1 MSEITGKAFD
11 SHLLKRVFVFTKPYR
26 STFYT
31 AVILTIIIAGLAPL
45 RPFITQ
51 YTLDHN
57 VAINDGAGLRDM
69 TILMVVL
76 LLLQSFLQYNHSLLT
91 NLIGQKVIK
100 DMRVKL
106 FDRMI
111 NFRLSYFDKTP
122 VGTTVTRSVSDMETI
137 ADIFSEGLI
146 VIIGDILQLVVII
159 GVMFYTD
166 WRLALISLST
176 IPFLLIATN
185 VFKNKIK
192 ETFNDVRTAVAHLNS
207 FVQEHLTGMRIV
219 QIFNREKEEFKRFD
233 KINQEHRDANVRS
246 VWYYSIFFPVV
257 EILSAISIGLIVW
270 WGAGGV
276 VREEV
281 TFGNLVAFIMYI
293 NLLFR
298 PIRELADKFNTLQM
312 GMVSSERIF
321 KVMDEDQ
328 VTNTGGSYAPERV
341 KGDIEFKDV
350 WFAYDFK
357 SAPTLQ
363 QLNNSTL
370 HEPSP
375 RLVSAPTETE
385 PNWVLRNVSF
395 KVNAGE
401 TVAFVG
407 ATGAG
412 KSTIIALLNRFY
424 EISKGSILID
434 GVDIRE
440 YNIDALRKQVAVVL
454 QDVFLFSDT
463 IANNIT
469 LSNPDISTAQ
479 IREAAKQVGAHVF
492 IERLPGTYNFNVQER
507 GGMLSHGQRQ
517 LLAFIRAQLYKP
529 AILVLDEATSSVD
542 SETEEMITRA
552 TQAVTANRTSIVIAH
567 RLATIQNADRIMVM
581 DHGELIESGT
591 HQQLLEKGGVYK
603 ELFEIQFKNLAEA
616 VVKK

>member
-1 MSEITGKAFD
+1 MSEVTGKAFD
-11 SHLLKRVFVFTKPYR
+11 GHLLQRIFVFVKPYQNK
-26 STFYT
+26 FNI
-31 AVILTIIIAGLAPL
+31 AIILTVLIACVAPL
-45 RPFITQ
+45 RPYLTQ
-51 YTLDHN
+51 YTLDN
-57 VAINDGAGLRDM
+57 SVATGDAIGLRNL
-69 TILMVVL
+69 TILMIIL

-100 DMRVKL
+100 DLRIKL

-111 NFRLSYFDKTP
+111 NFRLSYFDRTP

-146 VIIGDILQLVVII
+146 VIIGDVLQLVVII

-176 IPFLLIATN
+176 IPFLMIATN

-192 ETFNDVRTAVAHLNS
+192 ETFNDVRTAVAQLNS

-219 QIFNREKEEFKRFD
+219 QIFNREKEEYKRFD
-233 KINQEHRDANVRS
+233 AINKVHRDSNVRS

-276 VREEV
+276 VRDEV

-293 NLLFR
+293 NMLFR

-328 VTNTGGSYAPERV
+328 LTHTGGTYTPERV
-341 KGDIEFKDV
+341 SGDIEFKNV
-350 WFAYDFK
+350 WFAYN
-357 SAPTLQ
+357 A
-363 QLNNSTL
+363 
-370 HEPSP
+370 P
-375 RLVSAPTETE
+375 RLVSSPTEANPLVKTPTE
-385 PNWVLRNVSF
+385 APNWVLRNVSF

-412 KSTIIALLNRFY
+412 KSTIISLLNRFY
-424 EISKGSILID
+424 EINKGSILID

-440 YNIDALRKQVAVVL
+440 FKISSLRKQVAVVL

-469 LSNPDISTAQ
+469 LSDPDISMRQ
-479 IREAAKQVGAHVF
+479 IQEAAKQVGANVF
-492 IERLPGTYNFNVQER
+492 IERLPDTYDFNVQER

-517 LLAFIRAQLYKP
+517 LLAFIRAQLYQP

-542 SETEEMITRA
+542 SETEELITRA
-552 TQAVTANRTSIVIAH
+552 TQTVTANRTSIVIAH

-591 HQQLLEKGGVYK
+591 HQQLLEKGGQYK
-603 ELFEIQFKNLAEA
+603 ELFEIQFKHLTENST
-616 VVKK
+616 

>member
-1 MSEITGKAFD
+1 MSEVTGKAYD
-11 SHLLKRVFVFTKPYR
+11 SSLLRRVFAFTKAYR
-26 STFYT
+26 GKFYT
-31 AVILTIIIAGLAPL
+31 AVLITIVLACLAPL

-51 YTLDHN
+51 YTLDN
-57 VAINDGAGLRDM
+57 SVATNDAIGLRNM
-69 TILMVVL
+69 TLLMVVL
-76 LLLQSFLQYNHSLLT
+76 LLVQSFIQYNHSYLT

-122 VGTTVTRSVSDMETI
+122 VGTTVTRNVSDMETV

-146 VIIGDILQLVVII
+146 IIIGDVLQLAVII
-159 GVMFYTD
+159 AVMFYTD

-192 ETFNDVRTAVAHLNS
+192 ATFNEVRTQVAHLNT

-219 QIFNREKEEFKRFD
+219 QLFNREQEEYKRFD
-233 KINQEHRDANVRS
+233 AINKEHRDANVRS
-246 VWYYSIFFPVV
+246 VWYYSIFFPIV

-328 VTNTGGSYAPERV
+328 LTDNSGTHSPNRV
-341 KGDIEFKDV
+341 RGDIEFKNV
-350 WFAYDFK
+350 WFAYALTNQK
-357 SAPTLQ
+357 EEQSSVI
-363 QLNNSTL
+363 LNNEAGDKNVD
-370 HEPSP
+370 EPH
-375 RLVSAPTETE
+375 
-385 PNWVLRNVSF
+385 WVLRNVSF
-395 KVNAGE
+395 KVQAGE
-401 TVAFVG
+401 MVAFVG

-412 KSTIIALLNRFY
+412 KSTIISLLNRFY
-424 EISKGSILID
+424 EISKGSIYID
-434 GVDIRE
+434 DVDIRE
-440 YNIDALRKQVAVVL
+440 YRMDALRKQVAVVL

-469 LSNPDISTAQ
+469 LSNPAISVEQ
-479 IREAAKQVGAHVF
+479 IAVAAKQVGADVF
-492 IERLPGTYNFNVQER
+492 IERLPDTYHFNVQER

-517 LLAFIRAQLYKP
+517 LLAFIRAQLYQP

-542 SETEEMITRA
+542 SETEELITRA
-552 TQAVTANRTSIVIAH
+552 TQQVTANRTSIVIAH

-581 DHGELIESGT
+581 DHGAIVESGT
-591 HQQLLEKGGVYK
+591 HQQLLTKGGYYK
-603 ELFEIQFKNLAEA
+603 DLFEIQFKHLG
-616 VVKK
+616 